1 MRPTAAL
8 QQLLAVEMEAA
19 LPTEPTVAE
28 SAAGWSYYSRPGHDG
43 APVYCRCRLLPDEH
57 QEQQQQPPPLQQPQH
72 GEESEEVLLDTSPW
86 GYVGAMKVS
95 PCHQLLAFTA
105 ADEADGFGAHVKDLR
120 TGRVSTHPM
129 LGAVVS
135 LDWGEQVAGGGAI
148 ALYFTTPDELMRSCR
163 VERLRVEK
171 WPAEEKGLLGA
182 PGGAAGSSWGVA
194 PGSAHDVVLTEADD
208 AFFVDVRCSKDGA
221 AMVISVAS
229 KVATEVHVLPSR
241 APPPRDG
248 VAPPAPVK
256 LAPRRAGV
264 DYFVEHAA
272 GVNAF
277 LVLTNAPELAGAA
290 GGGGGDGVGGGEYAL
305 ACVDSEMLL
314 SEAVTAAAA
323 AEEEDAAAAVAP
335 PLAEWR
341 VLAKANASV
350 AVADMDVVRGH
361 VAAPLRNDYH
371 GCCCCLY
378 ESFDGLPR
386 VRVLQLSRQLEGG
399 RAGGAGGRGIVSVDA
414 SRTFLLSGEPAAA
427 SGERARVGG
436 GGRSTRTRGISAAQ
450 RRRKQQRATGVS
462 AKAAAATATKATKA
476 AHAAAA
482 AAAAAPPASDREV
495 RVPTGGELGVCAL
508 IPGVNADY
516 RATSLR
522 FGLSGPLVPQ
532 QLYDL
537 ELGGSWALDELPRQG
552 PSPFGSS
559 AGGGASGADGDGDG
573 DGGVLEASFHRR
585 FATSADGVAVPLSLV
600 RCGDAQRLQSE
611 AAGPP
616 RRPRVLLLGYG
627 SYGTSLDV
635 GFSPEH
641 VALLRRGW
649 TLAFAHV
656 RGGGELGRAWYDA
669 GRGARKRRAVDD
681 FLSCMEALVAGGH
694 CAAGDLAVKGASAG
708 GVLVGAALNEL
719 PELLGAA
726 VASVP
731 FVDVLGAMR
740 DEGLPLTIHERD
752 EWGHLPPLQS
762 RAHDGGGGDH
772 GLVGGAAAAVALAAV
787 QSYDPYFNVLQGL
800 AAAGRGSG
808 GGGGARDV
816 PVLVTTALDDSHVP
830 FWGPLKWVAALREA
844 RQCSPSPTAAAPVLL
859 RVGDDGGHY
868 GAAGLSGQLADAAF
882 EQAFLLASM
891 GDER

>member
-1 MRPTAAL
+1 
-8 QQLLAVEMEAA
+8 
-19 LPTEPTVAE
+19 
-28 SAAGWSYYSRPGHDG
+28 
-43 APVYCRCRLLPDEH
+43 
-57 QEQQQQPPPLQQPQH
+57 
-72 GEESEEVLLDTSPW
+72 
-86 GYVGAMKVS
+86 MKVS

-105 ADEADGFGAHVKDLR
+105 ADEADGFSAHVKDLR
-120 TGRVSTHPM
+120 TGRVSTHPT

-135 LDWGEQVAGGGAI
+135 LDWGEQVTGGGAI

-171 WPAEEKGLLGA
+171 WPEKE
-182 PGGAAGSSWGVA
+182 PEKEPHGAAGGGAGLSWGVA
-194 PGSAHDVVLTEADD
+194 PGSAHDVVLAEADD

-221 AMVISVAS
+221 AMVISAAS
-229 KVATEVHVLPSR
+229 KVATEVHVLPSG

-272 GVNAF
+272 GVGAF
-277 LVLTNAPELAGAA
+277 LVLTNAPELAGGA

-314 SEAVTAAAA
+314 SEAA
-323 AEEEDAAAAVAP
+323 DAAAAFAP

-361 VAAPLRNDYH
+361 VATPLRDDHH

-386 VRVLQLSRQLEGG
+386 VRVLQLSRQLESG
-399 RAGGAGGRGIVSVDA
+399 RAGGDGDRGIVSVDA
-414 SRTFLLSGEPAAA
+414 SRAFLLSPEPAAA
-427 SGERARVGG
+427 SGEGARVGG
-436 GGRSTRTRGISAAQ
+436 SGRLGRNTRTRGISASQ

-462 AKAAAATATKATKA
+462 AKAAAATATKATQA
-476 AHAAAA
+476 ANAAAA
-482 AAAAAPPASDREV
+482 AAAALPASDREV
-495 RVPTGGELGVCAL
+495 RVAMGGELSVCAL

-559 AGGGASGADGDGDG
+559 AGGGASGGDGDG
-573 DGGVLEASFHRR
+573 NGDGGLLEASFHRR

-600 RCGDAQRLQSE
+600 RCGAAQQLHSG
-611 AAGPP
+611 AGP

-669 GRGARKRRAVDD
+669 GRGLRKRRAVDD

-694 CAAGDLAVKGASAG
+694 CAAGDLAVKGSSAG

-740 DEGLPLTIHERD
+740 DDGLPLTIHERD
-752 EWGHLPPLQS
+752 EWGHLPALQGA
-762 RAHDGGGGDH
+762 RGGGGGGDQ
-772 GLVGGAAAAVALAAV
+772 GLVGGAAAAAAALAAV

-800 AAAGRGSG
+800 AAAGRGNGNGSGSG
-808 GGGGARDV
+808 GGAGARDV

-844 RQCSPSPTAAAPVLL
+844 RRCSPSTTAAAPVLL

-868 GAAGLSGQLADAAF
+868 GAAGLGGQLADAAF

-891 GDER
+891 GDESDER